1 MYIGWTIIFW
11 LSYNLVQSIFDKIV
25 VQKHDIKYF
34 FVRITIFVL
43 RTKHDRSKNMF
54 LGLIVN
60 TKDNT
65 DMF

>member
-43 RTKHDRSKNMF
+43 RTKHNRPKNMF